1 MILGESVKRLSD
13 RFRETHDHVPWA
25 DAARMRDRLIHGYD
39 AIDLDIVWQA
49 ATKEAPGFLDQIK
62 PLLPDAPE

>member
-1 MILGESVKRLSD
+1 MILGEAVKRLSD
-13 RFRETHDHVPWA
+13 RFRETHDHIPWA

-39 AIDLDIVWQA
+39 AIDLDIVWRA
-49 ATKEAPGFLDQIK
+49 AIQEAPAFLDQIK